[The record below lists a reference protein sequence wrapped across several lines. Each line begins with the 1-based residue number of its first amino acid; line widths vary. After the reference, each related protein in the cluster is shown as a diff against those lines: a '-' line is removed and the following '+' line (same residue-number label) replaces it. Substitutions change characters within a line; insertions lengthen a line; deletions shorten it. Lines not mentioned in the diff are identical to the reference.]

1 MAKKSIFGT
10 VLAIGAVAAVAA
22 AGAVAYLK
30 REELKAV
37 AEDIVS
43 KLQPTDTE
51 GVYTADVDG
60 DGNVD
65 VIMADTTGD
74 GAVDTVLMDTDGDG
88 SIDEAAIDMDGYGKA
103 DIVTPIECTEADFEP
118 CCEEEECCCEKE
130 AE

>member
-51 GVYTADVDG
+51 GVYTADLDADG
-60 DGNVD
+60 EVD
-65 VIMADTTGD
+65 VILADTTGD
-74 GAVDTVLMDTDGDG
+74 GQVDTIVMDNDGDGVKDEVALDTDGDG
-88 SIDEAAIDMDGYGKA
+88 QVDTAAPIVCDES
-103 DIVTPIECTEADFEP
+103 DFAEV
-118 CCEEEECCCEKE
+118 E